1 MTSAEGPK
9 DNTREIRVFISST
22 FRDMH
27 EEREEL
33 MKRIFPQLRKMCE
46 ERGVTWGE
54 VDLRWGINDEQKAEG
69 KVLPICLEEIKRC
82 RPYFIGILG
91 ERYGWIPET
100 IPEDLIEREPWLYEN
115 PNSSVTELEILH
127 GVLNNPEMAEH
138 AFFYLRDP
146 AYVSKKP
153 MEYRESATPEEIER
167 YGEDETGRR
176 AQRRREKLARLK
188 ERIRSSEFPVREN
201 YPNPKEFG
209 KLVQEDFTRVI
220 EERFPLLGV
229 PDALER
235 ERRAH
240 ETFAMSRYSTQK
252 ERVYVWRQADFD
264 RLDAHAEGN
273 GPPLVIL
280 GESGAGKSAL
290 LAHWVKRY
298 RERLK
303 KQPHEGEMGSLHPT
317 RSRANL
323 NHQLSQKTHVIV
335 HFIGAT
341 KDSTD
346 WATMLRRLIGEFN
359 RLFNLEIEIPSGP
372 DALRRAF
379 VEALWQVDARGRI
392 VLIIDALNQLDNRD
406 GAPDLVWLPP
416 EIPKNVRLIV
426 STLPGRS
433 LDILKERNWPAFTVE
448 PLTIDERQNLIINY
462 LRQYSKV
469 PPLDLVQ
476 KIAAADSA
484 ENPLYLVALLEEMR
498 LYGDHDSLLQQVD
511 SYLEAK
517 TVPELFSKILA
528 RYEKNYED
536 DRPGLVRDAF
546 SYIWASRKGLSEAE
560 LLELLGSREHPL
572 PQAYWSPLSLAAEHN
587 LINRSG
593 HLGFYHDYFREAIR
607 ERYLSSDTEQVQAH
621 LALAE
626 YFGVSESLSR
636 MCEEFPWQLARGKAW
651 EHLVSQLTQPDFF
664 MALWDSNQYDIQ
676 EYWVQ
681 IEADSSYTM
690 ANAYQPA
697 LDAPDEYDD
706 AYLFRLSSLLAG
718 TGNLNE
724 AFLLRAY
731 LIEYYRRIGDQESL
745 ERSLGNQANILYSR
759 GDLDEAM
766 KLHKEK
772 EQICRKLGA
781 KDNLSAALG
790 SQAVILA
797 DRGDLDGAMKLHREQ
812 EHMCRKL
819 GAKEY
824 LQASLGNQAGILKI
838 WGDLDRAMVLLKEQ
852 ERICRELG
860 LKDSLQISFGN
871 QALILKAGGNLDEA
885 MKLFKEQERICREL
899 GDKDGL
905 QVSLGNQAGIMKI
918 RGDMDEAMGLL
929 KEVEQICRELGLKG
943 SLAVSLGNQALILTV
958 AGDLDAAM
966 GLLKEQEW
974 ICREMGLK
982 ACLQASLGNQANILA
997 ARGALDRAMELLK
1010 EVEQICREI
1019 GMKEFLQASLES
1031 QANIL
1036 VIRGDLDGA
1045 MELLKEQERICR
1057 ELGLKDSLQRSLG
1070 NQALILKARGDLDGA
1085 MELLE
1090 EQEQICRKLG
1100 AKDSLLY
1107 SLMNQAAVFNKRGES
1122 RKAQRFV
1129 EEAYQ
1134 IAITNGYHALANQI
1148 DETFFEQIIEPL
1160 AWAIHSEYLVHVKP
1174 DSNGHLPP
1182 MAVPWD
1188 ALPEEF
1194 RESNR
1199 DQAWEIR
1206 QKLQALNYRIAP
1218 KIMGVDHAVTAF
1230 TDSQIELLARMEHD
1244 RWVEEKQRNGWI
1256 VGTPRD
1262 NEKKVHPDLIP
1273 WDYLDEIAKEKDR
1286 NAVRVIPKILEGAG
1300 LGIYLVSCQ

>member
-1 MTSAEGPK
+1 MTAAEESIY
-9 DNTREIRVFISST
+9 NTRKIRVFISST

-27 EEREEL
+27 EEREKLVKHVFLEL
-33 MKRIFPQLRKMCE
+33 RRMCE
-46 ERGVTWGE
+46 KRGVIWSE
-54 VDLRWGINDEQKAEG
+54 VDFRWGINDEQKAEG
-69 KVLPICLEEIKRC
+69 KVLPICLEEINRC
-82 RPYFIGILG
+82 WPYFIGILG

-100 IPEDLIEREPWLYEN
+100 IPKDLIEREPWLSDYH
-115 PNSSVTELEILH
+115 NSSVTEIEILH
-127 GVLNNPEMAEH
+127 GALNNPEMAEH
-138 AFFYLRDP
+138 VFFYFRDP
-146 AYVSKKP
+146 AYVCEKP
-153 MEYRESATPEEIER
+153 MEYRESATPEEIEQ
-167 YGEDETGRR
+167 YGEDEAERR
-176 AQRRREKLARLK
+176 AQRRRDKLAALK
-188 ERIRSSEFPVREN
+188 DRIRNSKLPVREN
-201 YPNPKEFG
+201 YSNPKEFG
-209 KLVQEDFTRVI
+209 KLVLEDFTRVI
-220 EERFPLLGV
+220 EERFPLQEV
-229 PDALER
+229 PDALKR
-235 ERRAH
+235 ERHAH
-240 ETFAMSRYSTQK
+240 ETFDMRRYSTQK

-290 LAHWVKRY
+290 LAHWIKRY

-303 KQPHEGEMGSLHPT
+303 TQPQEGEMGSLHPT

-323 NHQLSQKTHVIV
+323 NHQLPQKTHVIV

-346 WATMLRRLIGEFN
+346 WTAMLRRLIGEFN
-359 RLFNLEIEIPSGP
+359 RLFNLEIEIPDEP
-372 DALRRAF
+372 DALQRAF

-392 VLIIDALNQLDNRD
+392 VLIIDALNQLSDRD
-406 GAPDLVWLPP
+406 GASDLVWLPP

-433 LDILKERNWPAFTVE
+433 LDILKERNWPAFTIE

-462 LRQYSKV
+462 LLQYNKV
-469 PPLDLVQ
+469 PPPDLVQ
-476 KIAAADSA
+476 KIAAADSSK
-484 ENPLYLVALLEEMR
+484 NPLYLVALLEEMR

-528 RYEKNYED
+528 RYEKDYED
-536 DRPGLVRDAF
+536 DRLGLVRDAF

-572 PQAYWSPLSLAAEHN
+572 PQVYWSPLSLAAEHN

-651 EHLVSQLTQPDFF
+651 EHLVSQLKQPDFF

-781 KDNLSAALG
+781 KDNLSTALG

-824 LQASLGNQAGILKI
+824 LQVSLGNQAGILKI

-860 LKDSLQISFGN
+860 LKDSLQISLGN

-905 QVSLGNQAGIMKI
+905 QVSLGNQAGVMKV
-918 RGDMDEAMGLL
+918 RGDLDEAMGLL
-929 KEVEQICRELGLKG
+929 KEQEQICRKLGLKD
-943 SLAVSLGNQALILTV
+943 SLSVSLGNQALILTIS
-958 AGDLDAAM
+958 GDLDGAM
-966 GLLKEQEW
+966 KLLREQEQ
-974 ICREMGLK
+974 ICRELGVK
-982 ACLQASLGNQANILA
+982 EYLQASLGNQANILA
-997 ARGALDRAMELLK
+997 ARGDLDGAMELLK
-1010 EVEQICREI
+1010 EVERICREL

-1031 QANIL
+1031 QADIL

-1045 MELLKEQERICR
+1045 MELLKEQEQICLQFR
-1057 ELGLKDSLQRSLG
+1057 LKDCMQRCLG
-1070 NQALILKARGDLDGA
+1070 NQANILYSKGNLDEA
-1085 MELLE
+1085 MRLLK

-1107 SLMNQAAVFNKRGES
+1107 SLRNQVNILDKKGQSRESIEIRGRGVPDCYSHWDLEM
-1122 RKAQRFV
+1122 
-1129 EEAYQ
+1129 
-1134 IAITNGYHALANQI
+1134 TNQI
-1148 DETFFEQIIEPL
+1148 DETSFEQIIEPL
-1160 AWAIHSEYLVHVKP
+1160 AGAIHAEYLAHVVQSS
-1174 DSNGHLPP
+1174 DGRLPP
-1182 MAVPWD
+1182 MAVPWE

-1199 DQAWEIR
+1199 DQAREIR

-1218 KIMGVDHAVTAF
+1218 KILGVDRAVTAF
-1230 TDSQIELLARMEHD
+1230 NDDQIELLAQMEHD
-1244 RWVEEKQRNGWI
+1244 RWVEEKQRNGW
-1256 VGTPRD
+1256 VAGTPRD

-1273 WDYLDEIAKEKDR
+1273 WDALDEAAKEKDR
-1286 NAVRVIPKILEGAG
+1286 NAVRRIPKLLRDSGFA
-1300 LGIYLVSCQ
+1300 IYLMP